1 MGQKR
6 ILAMYDIRG
15 IQEYIFRT
23 ARVKDAIGA
32 SGIVEDVIYRALK
45 GAERYYK
52 ENGESI
58 SFDLDWYNKSGVC
71 PYSTEKEKDVQVLY
85 IGGGNAFFTYRD
97 RELCVKIN
105 TYMSKYI
112 IDNTYSLQ
120 LAIAM
125 EECSGDYKKDYEA
138 VFRKMNQVKEKMS
151 LSRPLGALPVMRTD
165 VKTGYAIP
173 YDADDG
179 DGTEVEESRRKKS
192 EERAIRRNIDR
203 EEKIFDNYI
212 TEKGLDSTLGVV
224 HIDGNNMG
232 LRIRSQIEKITDYN
246 EAVMTMRR
254 ISYRI
259 NHAYKK
265 VFEQMKEHF
274 DRQEKDRTGRAN
286 SVLKI
291 LVAGDDITYICNGR
305 IAIDTVEYF
314 AKEIV
319 HYTMDGKKQDAA
331 DIQDAKSVTGK
342 QDSFWYEYPLEKETD
357 EEKLRSMGFS
367 VCAGIAYINSH
378 FPFYAGY
385 ETAEACCQ
393 SAKDRAK
400 SENYKGYST
409 ADHCG
414 KPDRVANWVD
424 FQICKNVRAQNL
436 KEMRK
441 KEYVTSLGEN
451 LMLRPYFIRTEAD
464 LGAEE
469 PVEPEIMLESFQKAV
484 LYFQDSENIPRTFA
498 KRLRNT
504 YSQGEQ
510 QMELL
515 YDFLR
520 SRNWKLPNGQ
530 ESLYIDRE
538 GKKTA
543 KWYDALEMFDYYLVS
558 KESEGTEAE
567 GDE

>member
-1 MGQKR
+1 MEQKR
-6 ILAMYDIRG
+6 ILAMYDVRG

-23 ARVKDAIGA
+23 PRVKDAIGA
-32 SGIVEDVIYRALK
+32 SGIVEDVIYRAL
-45 GAERYYK
+45 ADAVRYYK
-52 ENGESI
+52 KNGETFT
-58 SFDLDWYNKSGVC
+58 FDLEWYDKSGVR
-71 PYSTEKEKDVQVLY
+71 PYSAKEEKDVQVLY

-97 RELCVKIN
+97 RDLCVKIN
-105 TYMSKYI
+105 TYMSKYMI
-112 IDNTYSLQ
+112 HETYSLQ

-125 EECSGDYKKDYEA
+125 AECTGDYKKDYEA
-138 VFRKMNQVKEKMS
+138 VFREMDQVKERMS
-151 LSRPLGALPVMRTD
+151 MSRPLGALPVMRTD
-165 VKTGYAIP
+165 IKTGYAVP
-173 YDADDG
+173 YDAGDA
-179 DGTEVEESRRKKS
+179 DGTEAEESRRKKS
-192 EERAIRRNIDR
+192 RERELRRNIDR

-232 LRIRSQIEKITDYN
+232 LRIRSQIENITDYN

-259 NHAYKK
+259 DHAYKK
-265 VFEQMKEHF
+265 VFAQMKEHF
-274 DRQEKDRTGRAN
+274 DRQERAKTGRAN

-291 LVAGDDITYICNGR
+291 LAAGDDITYICNGG

-319 HYTMDGKKQDAA
+319 HYTMDGKKQDAG
-331 DIQDAKSVTGK
+331 DIPDAESGTGK
-342 QDSFWYEYPLEKETD
+342 KESFWYEYPLEKETD
-357 EEKLRSMGFS
+357 EEKIRSMGFS

-385 ETAEACCQ
+385 ETAEACCR

-400 SENYKGYST
+400 RENYKSYG
-409 ADHCG
+409 AVDHSG

-424 FQICKNVRAQNL
+424 FQICKNVQAQNL

-441 KEYVTSLGEN
+441 KEYRTSLGEN
-451 LMLRPYFIRTEAD
+451 LILRPYFIRTEGD

-484 LYFQDSENIPRTFA
+484 LYFQDSGNIPGTFA
-498 KRLRNT
+498 KKLRNT

-520 SRNWKLPNGQ
+520 SRNWKLPDGQ
-530 ESLYIDRE
+530 ESLYIDRAGE
-538 GKKTA
+538 KTA

-558 KESEGTEAE
+558 KGPERTEAE